1 LDWVA
6 VQIQD
11 ALGEWS
17 TCPGPLY
24 ARLAAAIRAAI
35 ERGDIP
41 PGTVLPPERA
51 LAKRLAIGRSTVVA
65 AYAQLREQNLVDS
78 RQGSGTWVQGA
89 PRHAA
94 GEAPRE
100 ALRVAALRD
109 ATALIDLATAA
120 LPAHRRF
127 RELLAGPPDQRTEAM
142 LDTAGYIPAG
152 VPELRQALAGMLT
165 AQELPTTP
173 DQILITT
180 GDQQALSLLCAHALH
195 AGDTAVAEDPT
206 SPGVLDILHDLPVA
220 IRGSQP
226 ASSDPTGPVQLIER
240 YQARLAYLMPTL
252 GPHGRVL
259 DAANRA
265 RLARALAEHTTTMV
279 IDDTSQAGLT
289 FQPAPPP
296 LAAYAPGG
304 NLVTVGSF
312 TKLHWGGLRLGWIRG
327 PATLIAALTRAKA
340 RADLGSPLLDQLL
353 AVRILDHE
361 DEIRAERLEFLRSRL
376 AHAGAVL
383 ADTLPDFTWQPPDGG
398 LSLWLRLPV
407 GTATAFTEVATRL
420 GVAVVPGALLSP
432 QRSADDHIRLAYAR
446 PPDLFDEGIR
456 RLATA
461 WQHYRKSATITAEY
475 PQTPVLV

>member
-1 LDWVA
+1 
-6 VQIQD
+6 VQIRD

-17 TCPGPLY
+17 TRPGPLY
-24 ARLAAAIRAAI
+24 ARLAAAIREAI
-35 ERGDIP
+35 GRGDIP
-41 PGTVLPPERA
+41 PGAALPPERA

-65 AYAQLREQNLVDS
+65 AYALLREHNLVNS

-120 LPAHRRF
+120 LPAHRLF
-127 RELLAGPPDQRTEAM
+127 RELLSRPPDQRTVAV

-152 VPELRQALAGMLT
+152 LPELRQALARMLT
-165 AQELPTTP
+165 AQNLPTTP
-173 DQILITT
+173 DEILITT

-195 AGDTAVAEDPT
+195 AGDTAVVEDPT
-206 SPGVLDILHDLPVA
+206 SPGILDILHDLPVA
-220 IRGSQP
+220 IRGTQP
-226 ASSDPTGPVQLIER
+226 ATSGPAGLVQLIDR
-240 YQARLAYLMPTL
+240 YQAGLAYLMPTL

-265 RLARALAEHTTTMV
+265 RLARALADHTTTTV

-296 LAAYAPGG
+296 LAAYSPSG

-312 TKLHWGGLRLGWIRG
+312 TKLYWGGLRLGWIRG
-327 PATLIAALTRAKA
+327 PATLIATLTRAKV

-353 AVRILDHE
+353 AVRLLDHV
-361 DEIRAERLEFLRSRL
+361 DQIRADRLETLRTCL
-376 AHAGAVL
+376 THAGAAL
-383 ADTLPDFTWQPPDGG
+383 TGALPDFTWQPPDGG
-398 LSLWLRLPV
+398 LSLWLRLPA
-407 GTATAFTEVATRL
+407 GTATGFAEVAARL

-432 QRSADDHIRLAYAR
+432 QRKADDHIRLVYAR
-446 PPDLFDEGIR
+446 PPDILDEGIR
-456 RLATA
+456 RLAAA
-461 WQHYRKSATITAEY
+461 WQHYRKSATITAEH
-475 PQTPVLV
+475 PQAPVLV

>member
-1 LDWVA
+1 VA

-17 TCPGPLY
+17 TRPGPLY
-24 ARLAAAIRAAI
+24 GRLAAAIREAI
-35 ERGDIP
+35 ERGDIS
-41 PGTVLPPERA
+41 PGAALPPERA

-65 AYAQLREQNLVDS
+65 AYAQLREHNLVDS
-78 RQGSGTWVQGA
+78 RQGSGTWVQGG

-109 ATALIDLATAA
+109 ATTLIDLATAA
-120 LPAHRRF
+120 LPAHRLF
-127 RELLAGPPDQRTEAM
+127 RELLAGPPDQRTAAM

-152 VPELRQALAGMLT
+152 LPELRQALARMLT
-165 AQELPTTP
+165 AQNLPTTP

-195 AGDTAVAEDPT
+195 AGDTAVVEDPT
-206 SPGVLDILHDLPVA
+206 SPGILDILHDLPVA
-220 IRGSQP
+220 IRGTQP
-226 ASSDPTGPVQLIER
+226 ATSGPAGLVQLIDR

-252 GPHGRVL
+252 GPHGRIL

-265 RLARALAEHTTTMV
+265 RLARALADHTTTMV
-279 IDDTSQAGLT
+279 IDDTSQAGLA

-296 LAAYAPGG
+296 LAAYAPSG

-327 PATLIAALTRAKA
+327 PATLIATLTRAKV

-353 AVRILDHE
+353 AARLLDHE
-361 DEIRAERLEFLRSRL
+361 DQIRAGRLETLRTCL
-376 AHAGAVL
+376 AHAGAAL
-383 ADTLPDFTWQPPDGG
+383 AETLPDFSWRPPDGG

-407 GTATAFTEVATRL
+407 GTATAFAEVAARL

-432 QRSADDHIRLAYAR
+432 RRNADDHIRLVYAR
-446 PPDLFDEGIR
+446 PPGIFDEGVR

-461 WQHYRKSATITAEY
+461 WQQYRNSATITAEY
-475 PQTPVLV
+475 PQAPVLV

>member
-1 LDWVA
+1 VA
-6 VQIQD
+6 VQIHD

-17 TCPGPLY
+17 TRPGPVY
-24 ARLAAAIRAAI
+24 GRLAAAIRAAI

-41 PGTVLPPERA
+41 PGAALPPERT

-65 AYAQLREQNLVDS
+65 AYAQLRDGNLVDS
-78 RQGSGTWVQGA
+78 RQGSGTWVRGA
-89 PRHAA
+89 PRYADR
-94 GEAPRE
+94 EAPRE

-120 LPAHRRF
+120 LPAHRLF
-127 RELLAGPPDQRTEAM
+127 RELLAGPPDQRTTAM

-152 VPELRQALAGMLT
+152 LPELRQALARMLT
-165 AQELPTTP
+165 AQNLPTTP

-195 AGDTAVAEDPT
+195 AGDTAVVEDPT

-220 IRGSQP
+220 IRATQP
-226 ASSDPTGPVQLIER
+226 AASDPTGLVPLIDR

-259 DAANRA
+259 DTANRA
-265 RLARALAEHTTTMV
+265 RLARALADRTTTLV

-327 PATLIAALTRAKA
+327 PATLIATLTRAKA

-353 AVRILDHE
+353 AVRLLDHE
-361 DEIRAERLEFLRSRL
+361 DQVRADRLETLNTCL

-383 ADTLPDFTWQPPDGG
+383 ARADALPDFSWQPPDGG
-398 LSLWLRLPV
+398 LSLWLRLPF
-407 GTATAFTEVATRL
+407 GTATAFAEVATRL

-432 QRSADDHIRLAYAR
+432 QRNTDDHVRLVYAR
-446 PPDLFDEGIR
+446 PPEIFDEGIR
-456 RLATA
+456 RLAAA
-461 WQHYRKSATITAEY
+461 WRQYRTSATITAEY
-475 PQTPVLV
+475 PQAPVLV